1 MATRIRLQRHGKK
14 NQPFYHIVIADGRAP
29 RDGRF
34 IEKIGTYNTLTH
46 PATINIDFD
55 RALYWVETG
64 ASPSETVHS
73 ILKREG
79 VYLMKHL
86 RGGIAK
92 GAINEQDAE
101 KKFETWKQEKESKM
115 SDLKREATDKTREE
129 KKKRFEVETK
139 LRETIAKKV
148 AAKYAV
154 KAEKEA
160 KAEAVAEEVNEVA
173 EANEAEL
180 PSVSTDGAD
189 EPNAEVTEVAEV
201 AEVAE
206 IIEEVTEITEV
217 IVEQIVEEVA
227 TGDDTP
233 APEPSVEE

>member
-64 ASPSETVHS
+64 ASPSDTVRS
-73 ILKREG
+73 ILKHEG

-92 GAINEQDAE
+92 GAISENEAE
-101 KKFETWKQEKESKM
+101 KKFEDWKQEKTSKV
-115 SDLKREATDKTREE
+115 SNVKREAADNTRAEN
-129 KKKRFEVETK
+129 KKRMEAEIKV
-139 LRETIAKKV
+139 REIIAKKV

-154 KAEKEA
+154 EAAKEA
-160 KAEAVAEEVNEVA
+160 KAEAEAMEAEVEAVAEQAEAVA
-173 EANEAEL
+173 EQ
-180 PSVSTDGAD
+180 
-189 EPNAEVTEVAEV
+189 AEV
-201 AEVAE
+201 
-206 IIEEVTEITEV
+206 
-217 IVEQIVEEVA
+217 VEEVA
-227 TGDDTP
+227 VAEEATITEE
-233 APEPSVEE
+233 APVEQAEAAVEEVEPVTEETPTE

>member
-64 ASPSETVHS
+64 ASPSDTVRS
-73 ILKREG
+73 ILKHEG

-92 GAINEQDAE
+92 GAISENEAE
-101 KKFETWKQEKESKM
+101 KKFDTWKQEKDSQV
-115 SDLKREATDKTREE
+115 SNVKREAADKTREE
-129 KKKRFEVETK
+129 KKKRMEAETK

-154 KAEKEA
+154 KVEKEA
-160 KAEAVAEEVNEVA
+160 KAEA
-173 EANEAEL
+173 EAE
-180 PSVSTDGAD
+180 
-189 EPNAEVTEVAEV
+189 
-201 AEVAE
+201 
-206 IIEEVTEITEV
+206 
-217 IVEQIVEEVA
+217 VEEVA
-227 TGDDTP
+227 EETP
-233 APEPSVEE
+233 AVEETTAPETSVAEEPVAEEPVKEEPAVEEPVAEEPVTEETPAE

>member
-14 NQPFYHIVIADGRAP
+14 NQPYYHIVITDGRAP

-64 ASPSETVHS
+64 ASPSETVLS
-73 ILKREG
+73 ILKHEG

-92 GAINEQDAE
+92 GAITEIDAE
-101 KKFETWKQEKESKM
+101 KKFGAWKQEKESKV
-115 SDLKREATDKTREE
+115 SNVKRDAADKTRED
-129 KKKRFEVETK
+129 KKKRLEAETK
-139 LRETIAKKV
+139 LRESIAKKV

-154 KAEKEA
+154 EVAKEA
-160 KAEAVAEEVNEVA
+160 KTDTKAEEAVEEV
-173 EANEAEL
+173 
-180 PSVSTDGAD
+180 
-189 EPNAEVTEVAEV
+189 AEVTEVAEV
-201 AEVAE
+201 IVSAEETSVVAEETTVAEVTDEPAAE
-206 IIEEVTEITEV
+206 
-217 IVEQIVEEVA
+217 
-227 TGDDTP
+227 
-233 APEPSVEE
+233 EPSVETPAE

>member
-46 PATINIDFD
+46 PATINMDFD

-64 ASPSETVHS
+64 AFPSDTVRS
-73 ILKREG
+73 ILKHEG

-92 GAINEQDAE
+92 GAISENEAN
-101 KKFETWKQEKESKM
+101 KKFEAWKQEKESKV
-115 SDLKREATDKTREE
+115 SNVKREAADKTRED
-129 KKKRFEVETK
+129 KKKRLEAETK
-139 LRETIAKKV
+139 LREAIAKKV

-154 KAEKEA
+154 EAAKEA
-160 KAEAVAEEVNEVA
+160 KASEV
-173 EANEAEL
+173 EAE
-180 PSVSTDGAD
+180 
-189 EPNAEVTEVAEV
+189 
-201 AEVAE
+201 
-206 IIEEVTEITEV
+206 IEEVEKTETV
-217 IVEQIVEEVA
+217 IAEEPTAEGGVE
-227 TGDDTP
+227 
-233 APEPSVEE
+233 

>member
-34 IEKIGTYNTLTH
+34 IEKIGTYNPLTH
-46 PATINIDFD
+46 PATININFD

-64 ASPSETVHS
+64 ASPSETVRS

-92 GAINEQDAE
+92 GAITENDAN
-101 KKFETWKQEKESKM
+101 KKFLAWEQEKESKA
-115 SDLKREATDKTREE
+115 SNAKREAADQTRAEG
-129 KKKRFEVETK
+129 KKRLEVETK
-139 LRETIAKKV
+139 VREAIAKKV

-154 KAEKEA
+154 EAAKEA
-160 KAEAVAEEVNEVA
+160 KAVEAAEEEA
-173 EANEAEL
+173 AEEANEVVAE
-180 PSVSTDGAD
+180 VATEVVA
-189 EPNAEVTEVAEV
+189 ETATEEAVEAAAEIVAEVTEPEAEAAVAET
-201 AEVAE
+201 ETP
-206 IIEEVTEITEV
+206 EEK
-217 IVEQIVEEVA
+217 VEEA
-227 TGDDTP
+227 NETP
-233 APEPSVEE
+233 VE